1 MVSGHR
7 RNYARKWFTDHPPSE
22 RYPHYTRA
30 NAGEVLPTPAS
41 PLGQT
46 YGFDNAIGHGFQKA
60 SIVMGAYEEDDY
72 RDGKPEMVTF
82 FGGYFYINMSCVRI
96 QAVRNPAITV
106 DQLDLAFFG
115 DRPDTPPYE
124 PHPKDDKPHL
134 QEKIDAHM
142 QFVLTTSHW
151 PELEEEK
158 ERAAQIRA
166 DRPDLASLTD
176 DELVAHLRNLHPYI
190 RDFTTNQMVAATSSG
205 IPPGMLGA
213 VAEAISDPTM
223 PMRVLAGLGDVDSAA
238 PSFALWELSR
248 LVRGDGELSALF
260 DEGIDGLLNR
270 LETLG
275 SPNAQQFKDDFD
287 NFVYEYGSRGPNEW
301 ELSAHTWET
310 DPSIPLRTLDQV
322 RKQPDEKNPQN
333 GADNASKDRQ
343 QVVEEVRKKLAE
355 VGDDELIGVFE
366 GALVGANQM
375 VFRERA
381 KTSLV
386 RVLHESRMAIRELGK
401 RHADSGI
408 VDDPEHIF
416 MLLDEELESFV
427 VDPSSYS
434 ALLRDRYENWLSL
447 WNLTPPFFLRDGII
461 PPLTEWE
468 RNTPAV
474 ESSLIEGD
482 VLAGTAGC
490 PGVVTG
496 RARIV
501 RDPTSPPDLEP
512 GDIMV
517 APLTDPA
524 WTPLFLAVDGVVVN
538 VGGQVSHAVIVS
550 REMGIPCVVS
560 VADATEQIQDG
571 ATITVDGTNGN
582 VTLIRNP

>member
-1 MVSGHR
+1 MQD
-7 RNYARKWFTDHPPSE
+7 KWFTDHPPSE

-46 YGFDNAIGHGFQKA
+46 YGFDNAIGHGFQEA

-176 DELVAHLRNLHPYI
+176 DELVAHLRKLHPYI

-248 LVRGDGELSALF
+248 LIRGDGELSAVF
-260 DEGIDGLLNR
+260 DEGVDGLLDR
-270 LETLG
+270 LETLD
-275 SPNAQQFKDDFD
+275 SPNTQQFRDDFD

-310 DPSIPLRTLDQV
+310 DTSIPLRTLDQV

-333 GADNASKDRQ
+333 GADSASEDRQ
-343 QVVEEVRKKLAE
+343 QVVEEVRAKLAE
-355 VGDDELIGVFE
+355 LGDEELVGVFE

-401 RHADSGI
+401 RHTESGT
-408 VDDPEHIF
+408 VSDPEHIF

-427 VDPSSYS
+427 AEPSRYS
-434 ALLRDRYENWLSL
+434 TLLHDRYENWLKL
-447 WNLTPPFFLRDGII
+447 WDLTPPFFLRDGII

-468 RNTPAV
+468 TRAPTA
-474 ESSLIEGD
+474 ESALSEGD
-482 VLAGTAGC
+482 VLVGTAGC

-560 VADATEQIQDG
+560 VADATERIQDG

>member
-1 MVSGHR
+1 MED
-7 RNYARKWFTDHPPSE
+7 KWFTDHPPSE

-46 YGFDNAIGHGFQKA
+46 YGFDNAIGHGFQEA

-213 VAEAISDPTM
+213 VAEAVGDPTM

>member
-1 MVSGHR
+1 MQE
-7 RNYARKWFTDHPPSE
+7 KWFTDHPPSE

-158 ERAAQIRA
+158 KRAAQIRA
-166 DRPDLASLTD
+166 GRPDLRSLTD

-333 GADNASKDRQ
+333 GADNASEERQ
-343 QVVEEVRKKLAE
+343 QVVEEVRAKLAE
-355 VGDDELIGVFE
+355 LGNEELVGVFE

-386 RVLHESRMAIRELGK
+386 RILHESRMAIRELGK
-401 RHADSGI
+401 RHTESGT
-408 VDDPEHIF
+408 VSDPEHIF

-427 VDPSSYS
+427 ADPARYS
-434 ALLRDRYENWLSL
+434 ALLHDRYENWLKL
-447 WNLTPPFFLRDGII
+447 WDLTPPFFLRDGII

-468 RNTPAV
+468 TRAPTAK
-474 ESSLIEGD
+474 SALSEGD

-560 VADATEQIQDG
+560 VADATERIEDG

>member
-1 MVSGHR
+1 MQE
-7 RNYARKWFTDHPPSE
+7 KWFTDHPPSE

-46 YGFDNAIGHGFQKA
+46 YGFDNAIGHGFQEA

>member
-1 MVSGHR
+1 MQD
-7 RNYARKWFTDHPPSE
+7 KWFTDHPPSE

-46 YGFDNAIGHGFQKA
+46 YGFDNAIGHGFQEA

-166 DRPDLASLTD
+166 DRPDLSSLTD
-176 DELVAHLRNLHPYI
+176 DELVAHLRKLHPYI

-248 LVRGDGELSALF
+248 LIRGDGELSAVF
-260 DEGIDGLLNR
+260 DEGVDGLLDR
-270 LETLG
+270 LETLD
-275 SPNAQQFKDDFD
+275 SPNTQRFRDDFD

-310 DPSIPLRTLDQV
+310 DTSIPLRTLDQV

-333 GADNASKDRQ
+333 GADSASEDRQ
-343 QVVEEVRKKLAE
+343 QVVEEVRAKLAE
-355 VGDDELIGVFE
+355 LGNEELVGVFE

-401 RHADSGI
+401 RHTESGT
-408 VDDPEHIF
+408 VSDPEHIF

-427 VDPSSYS
+427 ADPSRYS
-434 ALLRDRYENWLSL
+434 ALLHDRYENWLKL
-447 WNLTPPFFLRDGII
+447 WDLTPPFFLRDGII

-468 RNTPAV
+468 TRAPTAK
-474 ESSLIEGD
+474 SALSEGD

>member
-1 MVSGHR
+1 MQD
-7 RNYARKWFTDHPPSE
+7 KWFTDHPPSE

-46 YGFDNAIGHGFQKA
+46 YGFDNAIGHGFQEA

-124 PHPKDDKPHL
+124 PHPKDEKPHL

-142 QFVLTTSHW
+142 QFVLSTSYW

-158 ERAAQIRA
+158 ERAAQIRS

-176 DELVAHLRNLHPYI
+176 DELVAYLRKLHPYI

-213 VAEAISDPTM
+213 VAEAIGDSTM

-238 PSFALWELSR
+238 PSFALWEMSR
-248 LVRGDGELSALF
+248 AIRDDEELSGLF
-260 DEGIDGLLNR
+260 DDGIDGMLDR
-270 LETLG
+270 LESLD
-275 SPNAQQFKDDFD
+275 SSNAQKFRDAFHE
-287 NFVYEYGSRGPNEW
+287 FLYEYGSRGPNEW
-301 ELSAHTWET
+301 ELSAQTWET

-322 RKQPDEKNPQN
+322 RKQPDAKNPQY
-333 GADNASKDRQ
+333 GADSASEERQ
-343 QVVEEVRKKLAE
+343 HVIEEVRTKLAE
-355 VGDDELIGVFE
+355 LGNEELIGVFE

-401 RHADSGI
+401 RHADSGT
-408 VDDPEHIF
+408 VSDPEHIF
-416 MLLDEELESFV
+416 MLLDEELDSFV
-427 VDPSSYS
+427 ADPSSYS
-434 ALLRDRYENWLSL
+434 ALLYDRYENWLKL
-447 WNLTPPFFLRDGII
+447 WHLTPPFFLRDGII

-468 RNTPAV
+468 TSKPIV
-474 ESSLIEGD
+474 ESSLAEGA
-482 VLAGTAGC
+482 VLTGTAGC
-490 PGVVTG
+490 PGVVSG

-501 RDPTSPPDLEP
+501 RDPTAPPDLEP

-560 VADATEQIQDG
+560 VPDATERIQDG

-582 VTLIRNP
+582 VTIIRNP

>member
-1 MVSGHR
+1 MQD
-7 RNYARKWFTDHPPSE
+7 KWFTDHPPSE

-46 YGFDNAIGHGFQKA
+46 YGFDNAIGHGFQEA

-166 DRPDLASLTD
+166 DRPDLSSLTD

-248 LVRGDGELSALF
+248 LIRGDGELSAVF
-260 DEGIDGLLNR
+260 DEGVDGLLDR
-270 LETLG
+270 LETLD
-275 SPNAQQFKDDFD
+275 SPNAQRFRDDFD

-333 GADNASKDRQ
+333 GADSASEDRQ
-343 QVVEEVRKKLAE
+343 QVVEEVRAKLAE
-355 VGDDELIGVFE
+355 LGNEELVGVFE

-401 RHADSGI
+401 RHTESGT
-408 VDDPEHIF
+408 VSDPEHIF

-427 VDPSSYS
+427 ADPSRYS
-434 ALLRDRYENWLSL
+434 ALLHDRYENWLKL
-447 WNLTPPFFLRDGII
+447 WDLTPPFFLRDGII

-468 RNTPAV
+468 TRAPTA
-474 ESSLIEGD
+474 ESALSEGD
-482 VLAGTAGC
+482 VLGGTAGC

-560 VADATEQIQDG
+560 VADATERIEDG

>member
-1 MVSGHR
+1 MQD
-7 RNYARKWFTDHPPSE
+7 KWFTDHPPSE

-46 YGFDNAIGHGFQKA
+46 YGFDNAIGHGFQEA

-166 DRPDLASLTD
+166 DRPDLSSLTD

-248 LVRGDGELSALF
+248 LIRGDGELSAVF
-260 DEGIDGLLNR
+260 DEGVDGLLDR
-270 LETLG
+270 LETLD
-275 SPNAQQFKDDFD
+275 SPNAQQFRDDFD

-310 DPSIPLRTLDQV
+310 DTSIPLRTLDQV

-333 GADNASKDRQ
+333 GADSASEDRQ
-343 QVVEEVRKKLAE
+343 QVVEEVRAKLAE
-355 VGDDELIGVFE
+355 LGNEELVGVFE

-401 RHADSGI
+401 RHTESGT
-408 VDDPEHIF
+408 VSDPEHIF

-427 VDPSSYS
+427 ADPSRYS
-434 ALLRDRYENWLSL
+434 ALLHDRYENWLKL
-447 WNLTPPFFLRDGII
+447 WDLTPPFFLRDGII

-468 RNTPAV
+468 TRAPTA
-474 ESSLIEGD
+474 ESALSEGD

-560 VADATEQIQDG
+560 VADATERIEDG